1 MVLAPPSAVSH
12 EDGLELYI
20 NGLVQ
25 ERRNSSTLAMEL
37 RLSCINTEILLCPL
51 DMISAGSAD
60 GRMHKCMQSL
70 ADAAQNLCLHV
81 ELCKKMPW

>member
-1 MVLAPPSAVSH
+1 MLSVVLFY
-12 EDGLELYI
+12 LY
-20 NGLVQ
+20 
-25 ERRNSSTLAMEL
+25 
-37 RLSCINTEILLCPL
+37 TEILLCPL

-60 GRMHKCMQSL
+60 GRVHKCMQSL

>member
-1 MVLAPPSAVSH
+1 MTENVLAQAFK
-12 EDGLELYI
+12 LYI
-20 NGLVQ
+20 IH
-25 ERRNSSTLAMEL
+25 RSK
-37 RLSCINTEILLCPL
+37 TEILLCPL

-81 ELCKKMPW
+81 ELCKKMPWWK